1 MKILIAAEKSRRRQF
16 LRRRLAES
24 GYSEYLSVEASH
36 GKMALLEILDHRP
49 DLVIS
54 DTDLPEM
61 SGIEVLRRVRSQG
74 CGIGFLFVVNGVE
87 ADLGISEDSLTATI
101 SEPADPGL
109 FGRLVTRLM
118 ASRQKQVYLPPLVKV
133 EAPDGSTS
141 SVFEPVV
148 NDVESPLSRVRLV
161 RDRAPGANGLQRQIN
176 QLRRVIATQGLEL
189 RSLRHV
195 VAVPVPR
202 IV

>member
-1 MKILIAAEKSRRRQF
+1 MKILIAAETSRRRQF

-24 GYSEYLSVEASH
+24 GYREYLSVEASH

-54 DTDLPEM
+54 DADLPEM
-61 SGIEVLRRVRSQG
+61 SGIEVLRQVRSQG
-74 CGIGFLFVVNGVE
+74 CGIGFLFVVNSSRAG
-87 ADLGISEDSLTATI
+87 LPIHEDSLAATI
-101 SEPADPGL
+101 SEPVDARL
-109 FGRLVTRLM
+109 FGRLVTKLM
-118 ASRQKQVYLPPLVKV
+118 ASRQKHVYLPRLVKV
-133 EAPDGSTS
+133 EVPGGATS

-148 NDVESPLSRVRLV
+148 NDVESPLSRVRLG
-161 RDRAPGANGLQRQIN
+161 RDPAPGANGLQQQIS
-176 QLRRVIATQGLEL
+176 QLRRVIATQGMKL

-195 VAVPVPR
+195 VVVPR